1 MNKKHRIILLVV
13 LAILIFV
20 ISTNSVA
27 TIKATDTRVT
37 RTSSTTNPNTGAI
50 LEVTLNI
57 TGLQIGGI
65 VETIPD
71 GFTYV
76 GTDYPSNRTSVSDN
90 KVAFAIINTTRL
102 SYRVKALSGRGN
114 FSGIWEDYL
123 KTDCGKVEGMAYASI
138 RGEATPMPSVESL
151 MTPPATLTPTSA
163 PVSPPKSKIPGF
175 EVLFATA
182 VLFAIYFIFKS
193 RRERR

>member
-1 MNKKHRIILLVV
+1 MNKKHKIILVV
-13 LAILIFV
+13 LAIIIFV
-20 ISTNSVA
+20 ISTSSVA

-37 RTSSTTNPNTGAI
+37 RTLSTTNPNTGAI

-71 GFTYV
+71 GFKYV
-76 GTDYPSNRTSVSDN
+76 GTDYSLNRTSVSDN
-90 KVAFAIINTTRL
+90 KVAFAIINTTRI

-114 FSGIWEDYL
+114 FSGIWDNYL
-123 KTDCGKVEGMAYASI
+123 KTDRGKVEGMAYASI
-138 RGEATPMPSVESL
+138 RGEATPMPPVESIT
-151 MTPPATLTPTSA
+151 TPPATLTPMST
-163 PVSPPKSKIPGF
+163 PVSPPKPKIPRF

-182 VLFAIYFIFKS
+182 ALFAVYFIFKS
-193 RRERR
+193 RRKRR

>member
-1 MNKKHRIILLVV
+1 MNKRHKIILVV
-13 LAILIFV
+13 LAIIIFV
-20 ISTNSVA
+20 ISTSSVA
-27 TIKATDTRVT
+27 AIKATDTRVT
-37 RTSSTTNPNTGAI
+37 RTLSTTNPNAGAI

-71 GFTYV
+71 GFKYV
-76 GTDYPSNRTSVSDN
+76 GTDYTSNRTSVSDN
-90 KVAFAIINTTRL
+90 KVAFVIINTTRL
-102 SYRVKALSGRGN
+102 SYRVKALYGRGN

-123 KTDCGKVEGMAYASI
+123 KTDSGKVEGMAYASI
-138 RGEATPMPSVESL
+138 RGEATTMPSVESL
-151 MTPPATLTPTSA
+151 TTPPATLTPTSA
-163 PVSPPKSKIPGF
+163 PTSTPKIPGF

-182 VLFAIYFIFKS
+182 SLFAIYFIFKS